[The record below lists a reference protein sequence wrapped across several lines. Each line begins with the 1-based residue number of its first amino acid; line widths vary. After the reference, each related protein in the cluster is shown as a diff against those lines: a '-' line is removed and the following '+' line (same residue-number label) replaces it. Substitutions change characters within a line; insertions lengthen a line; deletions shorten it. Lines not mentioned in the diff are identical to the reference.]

1 MILQTELVN
10 IECLFDEGL
19 LSLGF
24 TILLGDSD
32 SSSSPESR
40 PLAFALKGTENTVWA
55 FLTPA
60 FSIQMS
66 TELRRMQVLN
76 FSISIQALSTKCSRE
91 KTSVYRDKN
100 K

>member
-40 PLAFALKGTENTVWA
+40 PLAFALKGTENTV
-55 FLTPA
+55 
-60 FSIQMS
+60 
-66 TELRRMQVLN
+66 
-76 FSISIQALSTKCSRE
+76 
-91 KTSVYRDKN
+91 
-100 K
+100 